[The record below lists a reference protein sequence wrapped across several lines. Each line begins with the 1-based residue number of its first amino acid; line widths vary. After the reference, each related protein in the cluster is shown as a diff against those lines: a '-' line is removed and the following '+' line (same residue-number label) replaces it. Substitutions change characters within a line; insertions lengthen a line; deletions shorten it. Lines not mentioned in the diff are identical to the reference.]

1 MRNWDKTGPS
11 SSPKFSF
18 CSSPPHPEHSRGKR
32 EHRKGSSSH
41 WGHRLGLSP
50 YLSPLCLHP
59 AAHRPR
65 IQVCK
70 ATPPF
75 PEAQPPQP
83 GSVGEKRGRWLNIT
97 CTHATPAPAPRANIP
112 AWCPRPGQLHQK
124 AEETGQAAVA
134 GLAWDHSLHSARS
147 PISQERPSRGCAPG
161 ALVVEWA
168 GFQHRHSL
176 GLPSLSPVCPAK

>member
-124 AEETGQAAVA
+124 AEETGCCGWLSMGPQPA
-134 GLAWDHSLHSARS
+134 LSAF
-147 PISQERPSRGCAPG
+147 PHQPG
-161 ALVVEWA
+161 KTFTGMCTG
-168 GFQHRHSL
+168 GF
-176 GLPSLSPVCPAK
+176 GG